1 MISASAEIRPVGMRL
16 RLPIDLNYFRNDS
29 GAGFLQAENKLL
41 EVMEEWKNKLPP
53 ALFL

>member
-1 MISASAEIRPVGMRL
+1 MISVSAEIRPVGIRL
-16 RLPIDLNYFRNDS
+16 RLPIDFNYFRN
-29 GAGFLQAENKLL
+29 GLIAGFLQAENKLL